1 MKAYHF
7 LRADMTAGSGNEPP
21 WTVGEERRVKGKLQM
36 YAYGYHS
43 SPTWRDALRYAPG
56 MIASIVEV
64 PFRGTLKDT
73 DKQVSRRRKLIAARD
88 SNRTVILWAAECA
101 ERPLLRE
108 REAGREPDKRSW
120 KVIEVLRLFLDG
132 KATQKQMS
140 AARSAAYS
148 AAYAARSAAR
158 SAAASATYAARSATY
173 AAYCAAASAAA
184 SAAYAARS
192 AADSAAASAAYA
204 AYAAYAARS
213 AADSA
218 AASAAANAAASA
230 ADSAEKEWQANRLDE
245 MMTALFEE
253 AV

>member
-36 YAYGYHS
+36 CANGYHS

-56 MIASIVEV
+56 LIASIVEV

-73 DKQVSRRRKLIAARD
+73 DKQVSRRRKLIAARG

-101 ERPLLRE
+101 ERALLRE

-120 KVIEVLRLFLDG
+120 KAIQVLRLFLDG
-132 KATQKQMS
+132 KATQEQMS
-140 AARSAAYS
+140 AAES
-148 AAYAARSAAR
+148 AAYAAH
-158 SAAASATYAARSATY
+158 
-173 AAYCAAASAAA
+173 
-184 SAAYAARS
+184 
-192 AADSAAASAAYA
+192 SAAYA
-204 AYAAYAARS
+204 AYAAYAAESVAHAAHS
-213 AADSA
+213 AAYA
-218 AASAAANAAASA
+218 AYAAH
-230 ADSAEKEWQANRLDE
+230 SAEKEWQANRLDE

>member
-36 YAYGYHS
+36 CANGYHS

-56 MIASIVEV
+56 LIASIVEV

-73 DKQVSRRRKLIAARD
+73 DKQVSRRRKLIAARG

-101 ERPLLRE
+101 ERALLRE

-120 KVIEVLRLFLDG
+120 KAIQVLRLFLDG
-132 KATQKQMS
+132 KATQEQMS
-140 AARSAAYS
+140 AAD
-148 AAYAARSAAR
+148 
-158 SAAASATYAARSATY
+158 SATY
-173 AAYCAAASAAA
+173 AAYAANSAAHSA
-184 SAAYAARS
+184 AESTAYAAHAARAAESTAYAVRSAARAAHSAAYAACAAES
-192 AADSAAASAAYA
+192 AAYYAAHSAAYA
-204 AYAAYAARS
+204 AYAAYAAR
-213 AADSA
+213 AAEST
-218 AASAAANAAASA
+218 
-230 ADSAEKEWQANRLDE
+230 EKEWQANRLDE

>member
-36 YAYGYHS
+36 CANGYHS

-56 MIASIVEV
+56 LIASIVEV

-73 DKQVSRRRKLIAARD
+73 DKQVSRRRKLIAARG

-101 ERPLLRE
+101 ERALLRE

-120 KVIEVLRLFLDG
+120 KAIQVLRLFLDG
-132 KATQKQMS
+132 KATQEQM
-140 AARSAAYS
+140 S
-148 AAYAARSAAR
+148 AAYAACAAE
-158 SAAASATYAARSATY
+158 SATYAAH
-173 AAYCAAASAAA
+173 
-184 SAAYAARS
+184 
-192 AADSAAASAAYA
+192 SAAYA
-204 AYAAYAARS
+204 AYAAESAAYAAES
-213 AADSA
+213 AAYA
-218 AASAAANAAASA
+218 AYAASA
-230 ADSAEKEWQANRLDE
+230 ADSAEKEWQANRFDE